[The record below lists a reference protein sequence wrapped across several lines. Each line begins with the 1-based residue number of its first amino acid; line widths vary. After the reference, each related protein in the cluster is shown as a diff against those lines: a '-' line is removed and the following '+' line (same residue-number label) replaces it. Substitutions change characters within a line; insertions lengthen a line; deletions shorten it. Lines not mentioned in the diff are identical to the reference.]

1 MIKREMLHEGK
12 VKSIWTTDDPEV
24 CIAEFSDR
32 ITAGDGLKKAEL
44 PGKGVL
50 LNKISSLLFSRLA
63 EAGVPSH
70 FIRAIDDNSM
80 LVRKAHLLPLEV
92 VVRNRTAGSICRRLG
107 LAQNLV
113 IEPPLVE
120 FFWKNDALHDPLLT
134 REHIAMLDVV
144 SDEQY
149 AEIVNQALAVNRVLT
164 DIFAGAGLDLAD
176 FKLEFGISQGRVLII
191 DEISPDTCRLWL
203 AGTTQGLDKDRFR
216 NDTGDVL
223 EGYREVL
230 HRLMATEKTQAG
242 GRSHE

>member
-1 MIKREMLHEGK
+1 MIKQKMLHEGK
-12 VKSIWTTDDPEV
+12 VKSIWTTDDPEI

-50 LNKISSLLFSRLA
+50 LNKISSLLFARLA
-63 EAGVPSH
+63 AAGVPSH
-70 FIRAIDDNSM
+70 FIWAIDDSSM
-80 LVRKAHLLPLEV
+80 LVKKAQLLPLEV

-107 LAQNLV
+107 LAPNLV

-120 FFWKNDALHDPLLT
+120 FYWKNDAFHDPLLT
-134 REHIAMLDVV
+134 REHIAMLNLV

-149 AEIVNQALAVNRVLT
+149 AEIVKQALAVNQVLT
-164 DIFAGAGLDLAD
+164 KVFAQAGLDLAD
-176 FKLEFGISQGRVLII
+176 FKLEFGLSQGQVLLI
-191 DEISPDTCRLWL
+191 DEISPDSCRLWL

-230 HRLMATEKTQAG
+230 KRLLATEK
-242 GRSHE
+242 